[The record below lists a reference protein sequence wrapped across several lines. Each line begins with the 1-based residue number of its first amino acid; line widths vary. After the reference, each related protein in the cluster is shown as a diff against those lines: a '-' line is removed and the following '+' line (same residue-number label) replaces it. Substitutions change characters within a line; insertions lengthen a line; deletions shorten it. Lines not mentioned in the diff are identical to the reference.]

1 MPSSPAAPGRPALC
15 RVIPAGSVAAT
26 AAGMLPWPT
35 PGGAPLAVRD
45 NGRTQPRPGRPAA
58 SAEGSLSA
66 MTTDSRTRQHSEGR
80 WHGPVRDWRVVLL
93 TITAGAV
100 NAVSFLALGKVFS
113 SVITGNL
120 VLFGVAAT
128 THSSSEAIHGGV
140 ALAGYSAGVLAGA
153 PIAARGS
160 DHGGTWPASVTA
172 TLAAELCVLAAFCVG
187 WELARGTPRDGAQ
200 LALLAVLAAAMG
212 VQSAAVRRLGQMSS
226 TYLTST
232 LTGVLAG
239 LVTRSKP
246 DGLGRSIGVLA
257 AIVAGALAGGLLA
270 TSAYPWLPV
279 VIMLPPAVV
288 VAESVA
294 TARRAR
300 RPGTG
305 PAD

>member
-1 MPSSPAAPGRPALC
+1 
-15 RVIPAGSVAAT
+15 
-26 AAGMLPWPT
+26 
-35 PGGAPLAVRD
+35 
-45 NGRTQPRPGRPAA
+45 
-58 SAEGSLSA
+58 
-66 MTTDSRTRQHSEGR
+66 MTTDSRARQHRAGR

-113 SVITGNL
+113 SVITGNM
-120 VLFGVAAT
+120 VLLGVAAT
-128 THSSSEAIHGGV
+128 AHSSSEAIRSGV
-140 ALAGYSAGVLAGA
+140 ALAGYSAGVLVGA
-153 PIAARGS
+153 PIAARGT
-160 DHGGTWPASVTA
+160 DHGGTWPANVTA

-187 WELARGTPRDGAQ
+187 WELAGGTPRDGAQ

-212 VQSAAVRRLGQMSS
+212 MQSAAVRRLGQMSS

-257 AIVAGALAGGLLA
+257 ALVAGALAGGLLA

-279 VIMLPPAVV
+279 VIMLPPAAV

-294 TARRAR
+294 AARRVR
-300 RPGTG
+300 DPRQRT
-305 PAD
+305 